1 MNSLTLTSTEESPTG
16 PSTILPLRG
25 LEGADVEGVETESS
39 GEDSVGADEEGD
51 ESSDIALVGGE
62 DGAVVGAANA
72 VVLVG

>member
-39 GEDSVGADEEGD
+39 GEDSVDADEEGD